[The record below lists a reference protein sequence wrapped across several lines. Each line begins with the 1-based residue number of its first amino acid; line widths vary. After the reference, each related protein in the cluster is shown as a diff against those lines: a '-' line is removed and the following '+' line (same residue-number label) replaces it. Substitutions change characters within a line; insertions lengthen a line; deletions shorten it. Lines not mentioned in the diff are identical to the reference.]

1 MNEPRLIGLKLPFA
15 MILVL
20 LLQSS
25 LLSEMRLGVVRPDAM
40 VLLPITAGM
49 LGGSERGAVV
59 GFFAGIL
66 TDLFLQTPMG
76 LSAVTYSVVGFAVG
90 AMHTGVL
97 RAAWWIGPV
106 TAMAASAIS
115 VLLFVVIGAVV
126 GVSHLIRPGLV
137 VIVIGVAVINAPLSV
152 AVSRLMAWAWPV
164 EANHAF
170 AR

>member
-1 MNEPRLIGLKLPFA
+1 VNEPSLAGFKVAFS

-25 LLSEMRLGVVRPDAM
+25 LLSEMRLGAVRPDAM
-40 VLLPITAGM
+40 ILLPIAAGL
-49 LGGSERGAVV
+49 LGGSERGAVL
-59 GFFAGIL
+59 GFFAGMV

-76 LSAVTYSVVGFAVG
+76 LSALTYAVVGFGVG

-106 TAMAASAIS
+106 IAMAASAFG
-115 VLLFVVIGAVV
+115 VVLFVVVGAVV
-126 GVSHLIRPGLV
+126 GVAHLIRPDLGL
-137 VIVIGVAVINAPLSV
+137 IVLGVALINAPLSI
-152 AVSRLMAWAWPV
+152 AVTRLMAWAWPA
-164 EANHAF
+164 ETGPGF

>member
-1 MNEPRLIGLKLPFA
+1 MNEPSLVGVKLPFA
-15 MILVL
+15 MLLVL

-40 VLLPITAGM
+40 ILLPIAAGM

-59 GFFAGIL
+59 GFFAGL
-66 TDLFLQTPMG
+66 LADLFLQTPLG

-90 AMHTGVL
+90 TMHTGVL
-97 RAAWWIGPV
+97 RAAWWIGPL
-106 TAMAASAIS
+106 TAMAASAVG

-126 GVSHLIRPGLV
+126 GVAHLIRPDLA
-137 VIVIGVAVINAPLSV
+137 VIVLGVAAINFPLSI
-152 AVSRLMAWAWPV
+152 AVTRLMAWAWPV
-164 EANHAF
+164 DANRAF